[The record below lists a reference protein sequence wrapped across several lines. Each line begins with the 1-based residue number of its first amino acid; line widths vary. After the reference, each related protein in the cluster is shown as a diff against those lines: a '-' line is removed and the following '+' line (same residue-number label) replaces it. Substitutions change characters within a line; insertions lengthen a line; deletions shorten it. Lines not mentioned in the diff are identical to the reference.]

1 MQMFGGGGGYT
12 PPAPA
17 PTPAVPTR
25 EDPAVEEA
33 RRREAV
39 ASRSKR
45 GRGATLIARYA
56 SPDSETPLMMAN
68 GAMAGGSASS
78 LVLGG

>member
-17 PTPAVPTR
+17 PAAVPTR

-56 SPDSETPLMMAN
+56 SPDSETPLMLPN
-68 GAMAGGSASS
+68 GAIAGGASSS

>member
-1 MQMFGGGGGYT
+1 MMGGGGY
-12 PPAPA
+12 PEPAPL
-17 PTPAVPTR
+17 PATPTR

-33 RRREAV
+33 RRRAAV
-39 ASRSKR
+39 AARSNR
-45 GRGATLIARYA
+45 GRGATLVARYA